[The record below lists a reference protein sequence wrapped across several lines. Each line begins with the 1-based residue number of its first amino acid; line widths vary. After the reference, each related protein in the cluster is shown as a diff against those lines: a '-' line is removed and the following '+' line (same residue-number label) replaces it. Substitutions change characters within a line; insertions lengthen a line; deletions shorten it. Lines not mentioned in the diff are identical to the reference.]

1 MVSHAV
7 KFDFPEPDPADLTKR
22 IGLALSLLNWR
33 THNPRETIQLSVA
46 ALLGATLEDLVEIEK
61 YSRGDYPEPDDLT
74 LGA

>member
-1 MVSHAV
+1 MVAHTV
-7 KFDFPEPDPADLTKR
+7 KFDLPEPDPAELTKR

-33 THNPRETIQLSVA
+33 TSQPKQTIQLSVA

-61 YSRGDYPEPDDLT
+61 YSRGDYPEPGALT